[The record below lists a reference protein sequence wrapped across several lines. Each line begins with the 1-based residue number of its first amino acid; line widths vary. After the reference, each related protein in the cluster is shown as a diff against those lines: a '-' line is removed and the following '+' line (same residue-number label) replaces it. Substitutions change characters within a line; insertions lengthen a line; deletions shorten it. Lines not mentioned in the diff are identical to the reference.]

1 MKVLL
6 VFLAFAVVPLRPS
19 IAQSI
24 PCADVALVLAIDG
37 SGSIS
42 DIEFFFQLDA
52 TGQALRD
59 PAVVGRMQSVGG
71 VAVAAVLWGDAATG
85 TQVIGWEKVAD
96 AGGAERFARRL
107 TSQKRIVTGN
117 TDIGVGLMAAL
128 DLLDDPRN
136 CAMRRVIDVSGDGR
150 ETPLF
155 RKGEKISLL
164 QSVSRAKEMG
174 VVING
179 LAITTKDPDLEEYF
193 RTRVITGIGSFV
205 DPVASYSDF
214 ADAMKRKLL
223 RELVMPDLALNLTPP
238 TDLPLRAPD

>member
-1 MKVLL
+1 MLQQARRS
-6 VFLAFAVVPLRPS
+6 LAGKKWPML
-19 IAQSI
+19 
-24 PCADVALVLAIDG
+24 
-37 SGSIS
+37 
-42 DIEFFFQLDA
+42 E
-52 TGQALRD
+52 
-59 PAVVGRMQSVGG
+59 GRSV
-71 VAVAAVLWGDAATG
+71 
-85 TQVIGWEKVAD
+85 
-96 AGGAERFARRL
+96 FARRL

-136 CAMRRVIDVSGDGR
+136 CAMRRVIDVSGDRR

-179 LAITTKDPDLEEYF
+179 LAITTNDPDLEEYF

-205 DPVASYSDF
+205 TRRRLFRLCRCNEAQAAARSWSCQIS
-214 ADAMKRKLL
+214 R
-223 RELVMPDLALNLTPP
+223 
-238 TDLPLRAPD
+238 